1 MRFYALR
8 LREAGMVKSNPN
20 KIVADGTDWRFLNE
34 LKRELRG
41 AMLAVF
47 LVTLVMLLTPILV
60 QAHDAAHHISQAQR
74 LPEIAPAPGFALTS
88 QDGTLVTLEDFRG
101 KVVAV
106 TFIYTSCVDSCP
118 VLTAMMVY
126 VEDLLGHDFGAKVVF
141 VSITVDPGRD
151 TPELLKQYAHTFG
164 ANLAGWSFLTGTSSV
179 IKEVTRRY
187 GVFASKMA
195 NVVRFDREEFRRD
208 LLSLLQEH

>member
-1 MRFYALR
+1 
-8 LREAGMVKSNPN
+8 
-20 KIVADGTDWRFLNE
+20 
-34 LKRELRG
+34 
-41 AMLAVF
+41 MLAVF
-47 LVTLVMLLTPILV
+47 LVTLVMLLTPILA

-126 VEDLLGHDFGAKVVF
+126 VQDLLGHDFGAKVVF
-141 VSITVDPGRD
+141 VSITVDPERD
-151 TPELLKQYAHTFG
+151 TPEVLKQYAHTFG
-164 ANLAGWSFLTGTSSV
+164 ANLAGWSFLTGTSAV

-195 NVVRFDREEFRRD
+195 NGDVDHTFLTSIVDPHGILRVQYLGVRFDREEFRRD
-208 LLSLLQEH
+208 LLSLLREH